1 MVFRLTFPKAL
12 QDTIAVPPEEL
23 NALLQDLAIAAG
35 VIFALYIFFFVILRL
50 WFRRLRN
57 DLPLVSLNVSRLPS
71 VIVAIVISLKI
82 ALSRLS
88 VLKDYAWVQNVFN
101 AAIAVAVT
109 FWVARLF
116 TEVIVYALKKYAEQ
130 SEAMWDDVLV
140 PILESTL
147 PLLIYLVGG
156 LVVIQSLG
164 VDLSG
169 LWVAIGGISFI
180 LGFALKDILANF
192 TSGLVLLIDTP
203 FQFGDVIALP
213 DGSRAV
219 IKKIGLRVTEMYVID
234 THCQTYLPN
243 GAFESQEIVNLS
255 RPTSHYYYSLAI
267 PLKADVDPAR
277 AIALIESVVLAHPD
291 TLGEIDRK
299 LEFIDKFYGF
309 SGATGNVE
317 TKREAGRKRLL
328 AEKAVN
334 LQLHKVE
341 EDFNLLAQKIELLE
355 QGGLDLDE
363 IRSIQG
369 DFLEICT
376 NVGLE
381 VQAERVGRRT
391 RQARL
396 EEMPSDLGSEKL
408 IGLIRGWYEAWLQDP
423 DLMREDKEALPQE
436 WEQKLN
442 LLKLKLNKLFRK
454 LNDPSGE
461 ETRLDDAI
469 EVIRS
474 WLREDFKSSRN
485 EWQDP
490 RVWVNEVAL
499 GGRSLEIKFFVDDI
513 KLEHCLR
520 GNRVQSEVNRDVNWQ
535 LRQAYLYT

>member
-1 MVFRLTFPKAL
+1 MVFRLTLPQAL
-12 QDTIAVPPEEL
+12 QDTLQVSPEEL
-23 NALLQDLAIAAG
+23 NALFQDLAIAAG
-35 VIFALYIFFFVILRL
+35 VIFVLYIFFFFILRL

-71 VIVAIVISLKI
+71 VIVAISISLKI
-82 ALSRLS
+82 ALSKLE
-88 VLKDYAWVQNVFN
+88 VLKTYPLIQNILS
-101 AAIAVAVT
+101 AAIALAVT
-109 FWVARLF
+109 FWVSQLF
-116 TEVIVYALKKYAEQ
+116 TEVIVYALKKFAEQ

-140 PILESTL
+140 PILETML
-147 PLLIYLVGG
+147 PVIIYLVGG
-156 LVVIQSLG
+156 LFVIQSLG
-164 VDLSG
+164 IDLTG

-203 FQFGDVIALP
+203 FRFGDVIALP
-213 DGSRAV
+213 DGSRAI

-243 GAFESQEIVNLS
+243 GKFESQQIINLS

-277 AIALIESVVLAHPD
+277 AIGLIESVVLAHPD
-291 TLGEIDRK
+291 TLGDLDRK
-299 LEFIDKFYGF
+299 LEFIDKLYGF
-309 SGATGNVE
+309 SGATDNLAR
-317 TKREAGRKRLL
+317 KREAGRERLL

-334 LQLHKVE
+334 IQLNKIE
-341 EDFNLLAQKIELLE
+341 KAFALLAQKIEIFE
-355 QGGLDLDE
+355 RGGLDLDE
-363 IRSIQG
+363 IRSVQG

-391 RQARL
+391 RNARL
-396 EEMPSDLGSEKL
+396 EEMADDMGSEKL
-408 IGLIRGWYEAWLQDP
+408 ISLIRAWYEAWLMDP
-423 DLMREDKEALPQE
+423 DLMREDKETLPQE
-436 WEQKLN
+436 WEQKLG

-469 EVIRS
+469 EVLRS

>member
-1 MVFRLTFPKAL
+1 MFFCLAL
-12 QDTIAVPPEEL
+12 PQAVQVTPEEL
-23 NALLQDLAIAAG
+23 NALFQNLAIAAG
-35 VIFALYIFFFVILRL
+35 VIFVLYIFFFFVLRF
-50 WFRRLRN
+50 WFRRLQN

-71 VIVAIVISLKI
+71 IIVAIAISLKI
-82 ALSRLS
+82 ALSQLA
-88 VLKDYAWVQNVFN
+88 VLKTYPWIQNILS
-101 AAIAVAVT
+101 AGIAIAAT

-116 TEVIVYALKKYAEQ
+116 TEVVAYALKKFAEQ
-130 SEAMWDDVLV
+130 SEAMWDDVLI
-140 PILESTL
+140 PILENTL
-147 PLLIYLVGG
+147 PLLIYLIGG
-156 LVVIQSLG
+156 LVTIQRLG

-180 LGFALKDILANF
+180 LGFALKDILSNF

-203 FQFGDVIALP
+203 FRFGDVIALP

-243 GAFESQEIVNLS
+243 GNFEGQSIINLS
-255 RPTSHYYYSLAI
+255 RPTSHYYYSLNI
-267 PLKADVDPAR
+267 PLKSDVDPAR
-277 AIALIESVVLAHPD
+277 AIVLMEAVVLAHPD

-299 LEFIDKFYGF
+299 LEYIDKFYGF
-309 SGATGNVE
+309 SESTDNVE
-317 TKREAGRKRLL
+317 GKREAGRKRLL
-328 AEKAVN
+328 TEKAVN
-334 LQLHKVE
+334 IQLNKIE
-341 EDFNLLAQKIELLE
+341 ESFDLLAQKINLLE

-369 DFLEICT
+369 DFVDICT

-381 VQAERVGRRT
+381 VQADRVGRRN

-396 EEMPSDLGSEKL
+396 EEMAEDMGSDKL
-408 IGLIRGWYEAWLQDP
+408 IGLIRAWYGSWLNDP
-423 DLMREDKEALPQE
+423 DLIREDKETLPQE
-436 WEQKLN
+436 WEQKLS

-454 LNDPSGE
+454 LNNPSGE

-469 EVIRS
+469 ETLRM

-490 RVWVNEVAL
+490 KVWVNEVAL
-499 GGRSLEIKFFVDDI
+499 GGRSLEVKFFVDDI

-520 GNRVQSEVNRDVNWQ
+520 GNRVQSEINRDLNWQ